1 MFTSLVGFFLL
12 FCAILVSAP
21 AAPAKLVG
29 SVGNRLWAGVPGSW
43 TAPVGGL
50 RASCWYGGSS

>member
-43 TAPVGGL
+43 TAPVGVCVLPAG
-50 RASCWYGGSS
+50 WGSS